1 MQCVYC
7 KHWPARD
14 VIDARYAL
22 REGDVKGFVNFLEA
36 LMDRKS
42 VASFEVR
49 LSKNVLQQYPI
60 SKMNYVVEVGG
71 ILSKVFNEVR
81 EYCDDVR
88 NSF

>member
-14 VIDARYAL
+14 VFSSRYVM
-22 REGDVKGFVNFLEA
+22 READVKGFVNFLEA

-49 LSKNVLQQYPI
+49 LSKNVLNQHQFG
-60 SKMNYVVEVGG
+60 KLTYVVEVDG
-71 ILSKVFNEVR
+71 ILSKVFNELK
-81 EYCDDVR
+81 EYCSNVR
-88 NSF
+88 NSL